1 MENKYVYITDQ
12 KSNIYS
18 DIVEVG
24 DVMYL
29 AGLVSEDLSTRDE
42 LYGDITFETKT
53 VLDNLKVILENNGSD
68 MNHIVKIDVIL
79 KNWADKAA
87 MNAEYVKHFDKDHVP
102 ARICYGDVS
111 LAGECKIEIAV
122 IATKC

>member
-1 MENKYVYITDQ
+1 MISIIIPTYKP
-12 KSNIYS
+12 
-18 DIVEVG
+18 G
-24 DVMYL
+24 PYL
-29 AGLVSEDLSTRDE
+29 WECLESICAQTLNSKDWE
-42 LYGDITFETKT
+42 
-53 VLDNLKVILENNGSD
+53 VILILNGDKEPYWSEIR
-68 MNHIVKIDVIL
+68 HWI
-79 KNWADKAA
+79 ADHAEGKQIHLLYEEKASVSQARNRGLDA